1 MYYIHRSKR
10 EMDLILM
17 RKRLLNLQQRAFVCE
32 MQCREF
38 CRIDLISSCPY
49 QGLDEETE
57 LYSDY
62 MAQFKDKF

>member
-1 MYYIHRSKR
+1 
-10 EMDLILM
+10 M